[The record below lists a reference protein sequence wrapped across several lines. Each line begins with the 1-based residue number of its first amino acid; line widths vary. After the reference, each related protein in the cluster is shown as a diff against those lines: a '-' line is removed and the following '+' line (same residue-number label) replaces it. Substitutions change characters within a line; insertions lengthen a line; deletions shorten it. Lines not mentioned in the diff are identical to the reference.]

1 MVKPQHCAAFYQQ
14 VSYFGILSARI
25 FFIITAAQDCQ
36 EFRSYLATN
45 LDESSFEDTKIEVR
59 TYARLRIVECRSS
72 MRTFTV
78 I

>member
-1 MVKPQHCAAFYQQ
+1 MVVKAQHCVAFYDKNR
-14 VSYFGILSARI
+14 FLINA
-25 FFIITAAQDCQ
+25 AAQGCPKL
-36 EFRSYLATN
+36 RSYLTTN